1 MARAF
6 HLNADGSF
14 SAQLDADEREL
25 LVFLIEDVLEL
36 IAVEEPTPTADD
48 PFEALVAQ
56 FNEHPVHP
64 PTDPA
69 LHRLFPD
76 AFAGDEQASAE
87 FRRFTEAQLR
97 TARSARS
104 KSLLDALRAAGEEL
118 VLSQDQAHECVQTL
132 TDLRLVLGTRL
143 EVSDDGDRERQT
155 PAHDVYD
162 WLTWLQESLVQVL
175 FMLPPRERS

>member
-14 SAQLDADEREL
+14 SALLDADERGL
-25 LVFLIEDVLEL
+25 LVFLVEDVLEL
-36 IAVEEPTPTADD
+36 LAAAEPPVPADD

-64 PTDPA
+64 PADPA

-76 AFAGDEQASAE
+76 AFAGDEEASAE

-104 KSLLDALRAAGEEL
+104 QSLLASLRAAGDEL
-118 VLSQDQAHECVQTL
+118 VLTQDQAHECVQTL

-143 EVSDDGDRERQT
+143 GVSHDSDRERESS
-155 PAHDVYD
+155 AHDVYD

-175 FMLPPRERS
+175 FMLPPRETS